1 LPGHGLR
8 AVHQGRQSLVGN
20 PRFVGEKLAESFNN
34 GTALDLT
41 KDGKTVVFLKDDN
54 GIVAAIA
61 LKDTLRK
68 EAIQAIKALKKSGIQ
83 TIMLTGDNERTAA
96 AIQKEVQIDHY
107 VAECLPETKV
117 ERLKELLN
125 EYETVAM
132 VGDGSNDAPALATA
146 TSGIA
151 MGDGT
156 DVALETA
163 DIVLMQN
170 DLTKISYAI
179 KLSQKMQRIVKQNIF
194 FSIAVIAVLIVSNFM
209 QVVDLPLGV
218 IGHEGS
224 TILVILN
231 GLRML
236 NKLN

>member
-1 LPGHGLR
+1 M
-8 AVHQGRQSLVGN
+8 
-20 PRFVGEKLAESFNN
+20 
-34 GTALDLT
+34 
-41 KDGKTVVFLKDDN
+41 
-54 GIVAAIA
+54 
-61 LKDTLRK
+61 RK
-68 EAIQAIKALKKSGIQ
+68 EAIQAISELKKAGIK
-83 TIMLTGDNERTAA
+83 TIMLTGDNEKTAA
-96 AIQKEVQIDHY
+96 AIKNEVKIDHY
-107 VAECLPETKV
+107 VAECLPEMKV
-117 ERLKELLN
+117 EKLKELIQ
-125 EYETVAM
+125 EYKAVAM
-132 VGDGSNDAPALATA
+132 VGDGINDAPALATA

-170 DLTKISYAI
+170 DLTKIAYAI
-179 KLSQKMQRIVKQNIF
+179 KLSRKMQRIVKQNVF

-209 QVVDLPLGV
+209 QIVDLPLGV

-236 NKLN
+236 NKVN